1 MEMNNDNDKILNIQN
16 NDNFNFFSKVQ
27 QNDNDEFIINPYDD
41 LNILCQYSSIKD
53 TIENMKNKK
62 GLKIISWNIRS
73 LQANFNQFK
82 DFIDLFNRESCFL
95 DIICL
100 SEIWVLKNIEFY
112 NLENFNFVYKMR
124 NLSTG
129 GGVAFYVRKGI
140 QYKEL
145 KNLSS
150 FEEKIIESLTI
161 ELEIGKKEKLIL
173 TNLYRSNS
181 PHPNYTM
188 GDQNDRFLDVF
199 YKLQAD
205 LSALKHNSYI
215 LGDFNFDLLKF
226 EEHNK
231 TKELLNTSFG
241 YGFLQLVSLPTRIS
255 NNSATLIDHIYTNA
269 NLNQF
274 ESYIILSD
282 ISDHFPICHI
292 ISDKTKEVKPSYIQV
307 QNFSEENILAFKND
321 LSNTN
326 WGNVFNQDQTQEAY
340 DKFYEIFSDKYNQ
353 HFPIRNVKFNK
364 NKHKIESFMT
374 SAILKSRKTK
384 LKLSEIKIRFPTQV
398 NIDKYN
404 QFRKCYNK
412 VIRVAK
418 KVYYKNSF
426 DQHKNNLRKT
436 WEVLKEAIRK
446 KNDKS
451 SIIEEIKSDNL
462 FYRNDNDM
470 ANKFNEYF
478 TTIADKIT
486 DELNTSDRD
495 SNFYTTDSDLNFT
508 FSNVFVHDVLKI
520 VGRLESKS
528 SKDMF
533 GISNFLLKKI
543 IENIALPLTHILNL
557 SLQSGEIPSE
567 LKNAKV
573 KPIFKLN
580 SKDSDLLCLM
590 SNYRP
595 ISLLPIFSKI
605 LEKLVALKLT
615 KFLDENNLLYK
626 HQYGFQRKKSTL
638 HPIIHLLNKIAENDN
653 EKKITIGVF
662 CDLQKAF
669 DCCSHKILL
678 TKLTKLGV
686 KGRELRWFENY
697 LKNRQQFVN
706 VNDGNSN
713 LRFITKGVPQ
723 GSILGPLLFL
733 IYINDLANCT
743 SLFTLLF
750 ADDTSFLISGKNL
763 NEIIELLN
771 VELKKI
777 CYWFRTNELSLHPGK
792 TKFMIFT
799 KNEANIN
806 FDELN
811 IVLDNNND
819 NQNEENNIIKL
830 SYINST
836 SVIPAIKFL
845 GVYLDP
851 KLNFKHHIDA
861 IHSRVS
867 RSLFAINSAKH
878 FLDKKALKTLYCS
891 LVHSHFSYCIPI
903 WSCTSKN
910 SINKLELLQKKAIRT
925 ISLSKYNAH
934 TVPIFKKTEILPIKE
949 QAIFNSLQIMYD
961 YIQHRLPCSFD
972 EVWKKNNT
980 RANRVLRNANH
991 FNIPFIRL
999 ESQKLFPISNF
1010 PRLWNE
1016 IIIPNTEQNDIN
1028 VEQNFTFRDNM
1039 SKKQF
1044 SLQLKTLLLDNL
1056 ELVCTRDNCNECN
1069 Q

>member
-1 MEMNNDNDKILNIQN
+1 MTDRIFNIQN

-27 QNDNDEFIINPYDD
+27 QDVNLNNPD
-41 LNILCQYSSIKD
+41 LNINPFDDIDLLCQYANINE
-53 TIENMKNKK
+53 TIEKMKNKK
-62 GLKIISWNIRS
+62 GIKMISWNIRS
-73 LQANFNQFK
+73 LQANFNEFK
-82 DFIDLFNRESCFL
+82 EFIDLLQRGGCFL

-100 SEIWVLKNIEFY
+100 TEIWILKDNDFY
-112 NLENFNFVYKMR
+112 NLENFNFVNKMR
-124 NLSTG
+124 RQSSG

-140 QYKEL
+140 RFKEL
-145 KNLSS
+145 KNLSL
-150 FEEKIIESLTI
+150 FEEKIIESLTL
-161 ELEIGKKEKLIL
+161 ELDFGKKNKLTL
-173 TNLYRSNS
+173 SNVYRSNS
-181 PHPNYTM
+181 PLPNHTV
-188 GDQNDRFLDVF
+188 GEQNDKFLEAFFD
-199 YKLQAD
+199 LQSN
-205 LSALKHNSYI
+205 LSSLKHKSYI
-215 LGDFNFDLLKF
+215 VGDLNFDLLKF
-226 EEHNK
+226 EQHDK
-231 TKELLNTSFG
+231 TKTLLNNSFAN
-241 YGFLQLVSLPTRIS
+241 GFLQIISLPTRIS

-269 NLNQF
+269 TLNQF

-292 ISDKTKEVKPSYIQV
+292 ISDKSKEKKPCYIKV
-307 QNFSEENILAFKND
+307 QNFNEENILAFKED

-326 WGNVFNQDQTQEAY
+326 WGCVFNQDQTQEAY
-340 DKFYEIFSDKYNQ
+340 NKFYEIFNDKYNH
-353 HFPIRNVKFNK
+353 HFPVRKVKFNK
-364 NKHKIESFMT
+364 NKHKIDSFMT

-384 LKLSEIKIRFPTQV
+384 FKLSETKIRFPTQE

-426 DQHKNNLRKT
+426 DQNKNNLRKT
-436 WEVLKEAIRK
+436 WEVLKDAIRK

-451 SIIEEIKSDNL
+451 SLIEEIKSDNL
-462 FYRNDNDM
+462 FYSNENDM

-478 TTIADKIT
+478 TTIADTIT
-486 DELNTSDRD
+486 NDLNTSDRD
-495 SNFYTTDSDLNFT
+495 CTFYTTDTNLNFS
-508 FSNVFVHDVLKI
+508 FSNVFVHDVVQI
-520 VGRLESKS
+520 VSKLESKS
-528 SKDMF
+528 SQDMF

-543 IENIALPLTHILNL
+543 IENIAIPLTHILNL

-567 LKNAKV
+567 FKNAKV

-638 HPIIHLLNKIAENDN
+638 HPMIHLLNKIAENDN

-678 TKLTKLGV
+678 TKLAKLGV
-686 KGRELRWFENY
+686 KGRELIWFENY

-750 ADDTSFLISGKNL
+750 ADDSSFLISGKNL
-763 NEIIELLN
+763 NELIVLLN

-799 KNEANIN
+799 KNESNIN
-806 FDELN
+806 FDELD
-811 IVLDNNND
+811 IVLNNNND
-819 NQNEENNIIKL
+819 DQNDENNIIKL
-830 SYINST
+830 SFVNSNSET
-836 SVIPAIKFL
+836 PAIKFL
-845 GVYLDP
+845 GIFIDP

-861 IHSRVS
+861 IHSKVS

-878 FLDKKALKTLYCS
+878 FIDKKALKTLYSS

-903 WSCTSKN
+903 WSCASKN
-910 SINKLELLQKKAIRT
+910 SIHKLELLQKRAIRT

-934 TVPIFKKTEILPIKE
+934 TIPIFKYTEILPIKE
-949 QAIFNSLQIMYD
+949 QATFNSLQIMYD
-961 YIQHRLPCSFD
+961 YIHHKLPCSFD

-980 RANRVLRNANH
+980 RANRVLRNANQ

-999 ESQKLFPISNF
+999 ESQRHFPLSNL

-1016 IIIPNTEQNDIN
+1016 IIIPNTGQNDNNI
-1028 VEQNFTFRDNM
+1028 EQNFTFRDDM
-1039 SKKQF
+1039 SRKQF
-1044 SLQLKTLLLDNL
+1044 SSQLKTLLLDNL
-1056 ELVCTRDNCNECN
+1056 ELVCNRDNCNECN
-1069 Q
+1069 H

>member
-1 MEMNNDNDKILNIQN
+1 MMNDNDINDSIFNIQN
-16 NDNFNFFSKVQ
+16 DNNYNFFSKFQ
-27 QNDNDEFIINPYDD
+27 QDDSFNINPYDD
-41 LNILCQYSSIKD
+41 LDVLCQYSNINE
-53 TIENMKNKK
+53 TIEKLKNKK

-73 LQANFNQFK
+73 LQTNFNQFK
-82 DFIDLFNRESCFL
+82 ELIDLFHSEGCFL

-100 SEIWVLKNIEFY
+100 TEIWNLKDNDFY
-112 NLENFNFVYKMR
+112 NLEHYNFVSKMR
-124 NLSTG
+124 RHTTG
-129 GGVAFYVRKGI
+129 GGVAYYIKKGI
-140 QYKEL
+140 RYKEI
-145 KNLSS
+145 KDLSL
-150 FEEKIIESLTI
+150 FEEKIIECLTL
-161 ELEIGKKEKLIL
+161 ELDFGKKDKLIL
-173 TNLYRSNS
+173 SNIYRSNS
-181 PHPNYTM
+181 PHPNYSA
-188 GDQNDRFLDVF
+188 GEQNDTFLEAF
-199 YKLQAD
+199 CKLQGD
-205 LSALKHNSYI
+205 LSSLKHKSYI
-215 LGDFNFDLLKF
+215 VGDMNFDLLKF
-226 EEHNK
+226 EIHDK
-231 TKELLNTSFG
+231 TEILLDNGFAH
-241 YGFLQLVSLPTRIS
+241 GFLQLVSLPTRIS

-269 NLNQF
+269 TLNNF
-274 ESYIILSD
+274 ETYIILSD

-292 ISDKTKEVKPSYIQV
+292 ISDKTKEKKPNYIQV
-307 QNFSEENILAFKND
+307 QNFNEENILSFKED

-326 WGNVFNQDQTQEAY
+326 WACVFDQDHTQTAY
-340 DKFYEIFSDKYNQ
+340 DKFYEIFSGKYNN

-364 NKHKIESFMT
+364 NKHKIDPFMS

-384 LKLSEIKIRFPTQV
+384 FKLSETKIRFPSQE
-398 NIDKYN
+398 NINKYK

-412 VIRVAK
+412 VIRAAK
-418 KVYYKNSF
+418 KGYYKKTF

-436 WEVLKEAIRK
+436 WEVLKDAIRK

-470 ANKFNEYF
+470 SNTFNEYF

-486 DELNTSDRD
+486 DDLNTSDRD
-495 SNFYTTDSDLNFT
+495 CTYYTNDSNFVFSFSD
-508 FSNVFVHDVLKI
+508 VFVHDVMKI
-520 VGRLESKS
+520 VSGLESKS
-528 SKDMF
+528 SQDMF
-533 GISNFLLKKI
+533 GLSNFLLKKI
-543 IENIALPLTHILNL
+543 IENIALPLSYILNL

-567 LKNAKV
+567 FKKAKV

-580 SKDSDLLCLM
+580 SKDSDLLSTM

-605 LEKLVALKLT
+605 LEKLVALRLT

-638 HPIIHLLNKIAENDN
+638 HPMIHLLNKIAENDN

-678 TKLTKLGV
+678 IKLSKLGV
-686 KGRELRWFENY
+686 KGRELKWFENY
-697 LKNRQQFVN
+697 LKNREQFVS

-763 NEIIELLN
+763 NEVIKLLN

-799 KNEANIN
+799 KNESNIN

-811 IVLDNNND
+811 IVLNNNNVD
-819 NQNEENNIIKL
+819 ENDENNIIKL
-830 SYINST
+830 SYVNSN
-836 SVIPAIKFL
+836 SEIPAIKFL
-845 GVYLDP
+845 GVHIDP
-851 KLNFKHHIDA
+851 KLNFKHHIGA
-861 IHSRVS
+861 IHSKVS
-867 RSLFAINSAKH
+867 RSLFAINSVKH
-878 FLDKKALKTLYCS
+878 FIDKRALKTLYNS
-891 LVHSHFSYCIPI
+891 LVHSHFLYCIPI
-903 WSCTSKN
+903 WGCASK
-910 SINKLELLQKKAIRT
+910 SSFKKLELLQKKAIRT

-934 TVPIFKKTEILPIKE
+934 TVPIFKKIEILPIKE
-949 QAIFNSLQIMYD
+949 QAILSSLLIMYD
-961 YIQHRLPCSFD
+961 YVHQKLPYSFD
-972 EVWKKNNT
+972 QLWRKNNA
-980 RANRVLRNANH
+980 RANRVLRNANL
-991 FNIPFIRL
+991 FDIPYVRL
-999 ESQKLFPISNF
+999 ESQKNFPISSF

-1016 IIIPNTEQNDIN
+1016 IIIPNTEQNDDN
-1028 VEQNFTFRDNM
+1028 VEQNFTFREIM
-1039 SKKQF
+1039 SRKQF
-1044 SLQLKTLLLDNL
+1044 ASQLKLLLLDNL
-1056 ELVCTRDNCNECN
+1056 TLVCSRDNCSECN